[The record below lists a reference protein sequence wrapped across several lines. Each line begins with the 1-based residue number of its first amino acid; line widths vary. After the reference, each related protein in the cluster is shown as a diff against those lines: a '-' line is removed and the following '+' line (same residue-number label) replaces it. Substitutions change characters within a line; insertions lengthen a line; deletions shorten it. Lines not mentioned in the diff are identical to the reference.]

1 MRGRTNLERLVE
13 KSVDDWVDTAVGHGE
28 PDDNQVG
35 QNEAALL
42 LGARSLAE
50 LDDDEEDVQRKP
62 AQAEQRHDAE
72 EHASHLSTE

>member
-42 LGARSLAE
+42 LGARSLVE
-50 LDDDEEDVQRKP
+50 LDDDEEWVYEEEDED
-62 AQAEQRHDAE
+62 EQ
-72 EHASHLSTE
+72 